1 MKRALIFTAA
11 YELIICVTPYTTGS
25 ELGLSGKKQKP
36 IPPSIPGVQAGF
48 AVRNPTQ
55 RNFLFFF
62 QNELKRYWGQVRDN
76 TTHLSSYMKSS
87 VSRSY

>member
-1 MKRALIFTAA
+1 MKRALMFTAA
-11 YELIICVTPYTTGS
+11 YELIICVTPYTTES
-25 ELGLSGKKQKP
+25 ELGLSRKKQKP

-55 RNFLFFF
+55 RKNFFF

-87 VSRSY
+87 VSRSC

>member
-1 MKRALIFTAA
+1 MFTAA

-36 IPPSIPGVQAGF
+36 IPPSIPGVQASF

-55 RNFLFFF
+55 RNFLFFSF
-62 QNELKRYWGQVRDN
+62 KM
-76 TTHLSSYMKSS
+76 SSNVTGDKCETILLI
-87 VSRSY
+87 